1 MLDIPSELEGTLDR
15 VTDNGR
21 TETGE
26 ESTSSLLG
34 NGLSESTDH
43 TLHVSIVLRVA

>member
-1 MLDIPSELEGTLDR
+1 MNLPSEFEGTLDR
-15 VTDNGR
+15 VTNNGR

-34 NGLSESTDH
+34 NGLSESTNH
-43 TLHVSIVLRVA
+43 TLSISLVVY